1 MQFGGFQAL
10 SFPLFPTHKP
20 MELVMKSVSPCQ
32 ASPGVALCAMFAPD
46 TLPGASEPVPGTQ
59 LTVHVS

>member
-1 MQFGGFQAL
+1 
-10 SFPLFPTHKP
+10 

-32 ASPGVALCAMFAPD
+32 PSPGVALCVIFAPD

-59 LTVHVS
+59 LTVHV